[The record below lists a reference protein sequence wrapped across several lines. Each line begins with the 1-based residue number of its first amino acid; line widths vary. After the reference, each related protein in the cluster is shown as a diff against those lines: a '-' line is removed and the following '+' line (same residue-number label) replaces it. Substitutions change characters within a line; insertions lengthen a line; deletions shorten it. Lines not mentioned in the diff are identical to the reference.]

1 MGVRH
6 HNVPAGLRAFGLSHI
21 VSRVEDAEAITE
33 HYESIREEDRMS
45 AGLGQLELLRTQE
58 ILRRHLPAPPAR
70 ILDVGGAT
78 GVHAAW
84 LAADGYQVHVVD
96 LTPRHTATVAKELGS
111 LGVTGELGDA
121 RQLPQPDSSVDCVL
135 LL

>member
-21 VSRVEDAEAITE
+21 VSRVENAEAITE

-58 ILRRHLPAPPAR
+58 VLRHHLPAPPAR
-70 ILDVGGAT
+70 VLDVGGAT
-78 GVHAAW
+78 GVHAEW
-84 LAADGYQVHVVD
+84 LIADGYQVHVVD
-96 LTPRHTATVAKELGS
+96 LMHRHSRKSSTILVHLG
-111 LGVTGELGDA
+111 
-121 RQLPQPDSSVDCVL
+121 
-135 LL
+135 